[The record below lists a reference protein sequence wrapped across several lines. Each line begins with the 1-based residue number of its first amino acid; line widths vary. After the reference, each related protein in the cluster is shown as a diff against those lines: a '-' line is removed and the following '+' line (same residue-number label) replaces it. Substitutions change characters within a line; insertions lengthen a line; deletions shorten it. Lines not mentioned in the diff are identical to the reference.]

1 MWSPDEQAPQA
12 SPASSNSVTT
22 MISLRLFITTNN
34 AALGKILCPEGTP
47 ILLRRKKKSPQ
58 IEKSVYFCI
67 FKPNSIM
74 SHKTAIK
81 VYEIASYVL
90 ILAATVLYFVLKGSV
105 PVLRIFLL
113 MMLVALALVCRWM
126 MERHRFRSAEDEI
139 DQLKDDLRRLTQ
151 LYAEEKK
158 RNRNA

>member
-1 MWSPDEQAPQA
+1 
-12 SPASSNSVTT
+12 
-22 MISLRLFITTNN
+22 
-34 AALGKILCPEGTP
+34 
-47 ILLRRKKKSPQ
+47 
-58 IEKSVYFCI
+58 
-67 FKPNSIM
+67 M

-90 ILAATVLYFVLKGSV
+90 ILGATAAY
-105 PVLRIFLL
+105 FLL
-113 MMLVALALVCRWM
+113 KTSDLRLSLTMILVALAILMRMM

-158 RNRNA
+158 KNNNK